1 MMRSLLA
8 GHQLLPKGLELES
21 LSVEAG
27 HVSIWAGSR
36 ARRCIVA
43 MCAPSPICPG
53 MGSA

>member
-1 MMRSLLA
+1 MMRSLVA

-36 ARRCIVA
+36 ARRCI
-43 MCAPSPICPG
+43 CPLCG
-53 MGSA
+53 QMHLPGA